1 MALLPREAL
10 DSGASPSM
18 ARLRMTPEEVAA
30 ACDAAEAPQGAVR
43 AGEAGESD
51 LPEPDT
57 LPEPPAR
64 QGAELA
70 LFVYLWA
77 SLSRMWAGIRPGGA
91 HGELRRST

>member
-1 MALLPREAL
+1 MACLP
-10 DSGASPSM
+10 
-18 ARLRMTPEEVAA
+18 MTPEEVAA
-30 ACDAAEAPQGAVR
+30 TFDAVEAAHDAAQDAVR

-51 LPEPDT
+51 LPAPDT

-77 SLSRMWAGIRPGGA
+77 SWSRMWAGIRQDSA

>member
-1 MALLPREAL
+1 MACLP
-10 DSGASPSM
+10 M
-18 ARLRMTPEEVAA
+18 IPEGVAA
-30 ACDAAEAPQGAVR
+30 AFDAAEAAQDAPQAPVR

-51 LPEPDT
+51 LPAPDT

-77 SLSRMWAGIRPGGA
+77 SWSRMWAGIRQGSA

>member
-1 MALLPREAL
+1 
-10 DSGASPSM
+10 M
-18 ARLRMTPEEVAA
+18 ARLPMTPEKVAA
-30 ACDAAEAPQGAVR
+30 AYDAAEAAQDAAQAPVR

-51 LPEPDT
+51 LTGPDT

-70 LFVYLWA
+70 LFGHLWA
-77 SLSRMWAGIRPGGA
+77 SWSRMWAGIRQGSA